1 MKILFNAY
9 TDKKLLLKSFKNKS
23 GIYCWINEITQEKY
37 IGSSINLSI
46 RFKDYYKYKKLKIAT
61 LKNTSKIYS
70 AIIKYGYENFNVE
83 ILEFC
88 NKEQLIIREQYYLDL
103 INPEYNILKIAGSR
117 FGHSLSNETKKLIS
131 LSNRNTLYNKTK
143 KDNNLVIKRR
153 SGINVKIYNLSNEL
167 IKEFHSINSAAR
179 YLNTSATRLRR
190 IAKGG
195 NSYDNYI
202 YKFI

>member
-1 MKILFNAY
+1 MKKLFNAY

-46 RFKDYYKYKKLKIAT
+46 RFKDYYKHKKLKVAT

-70 AIIKYGYENFNVE
+70 SILKYGYENFNVE

-88 NKEQLIIREQYYLDL
+88 NKEQLINREQYYLDL

-117 FGHSLSNETKKLIS
+117 FGHS
-131 LSNRNTLYNKTK
+131 
-143 KDNNLVIKRR
+143 
-153 SGINVKIYNLSNEL
+153 LSNEL